1 MITGSEDSGSNFARG
16 YNLLASE
23 LLDRAMNAIRK
34 VASECR
40 NLRGFLIFH
49 AIGGGTGSGLGTRIM
64 EEIKNSYGRK
74 ITVAEFVVFPSPS

>member
-1 MITGSEDSGSNFARG
+1 MISGTEDSGSNFARG
-16 YNLLASE
+16 YNLLATE
-23 LLDRAMNAIRK
+23 LLDRAMNAIRI
-34 VASECR
+34 VASQCN

-74 ITVAEFVVFPSPS
+74 VTIIEFLIFPSP